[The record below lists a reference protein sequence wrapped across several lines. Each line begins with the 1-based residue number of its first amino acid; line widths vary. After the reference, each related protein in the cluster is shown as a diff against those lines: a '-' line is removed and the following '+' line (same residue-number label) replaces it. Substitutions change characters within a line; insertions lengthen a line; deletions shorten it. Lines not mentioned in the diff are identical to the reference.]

1 MKQSLENAM
10 HEAMLHSAQNPKV
23 EVMVFDK
30 PHKKPFFTASPWMQK
45 EKEQEGW
52 TKIASFIGGKQK

>member
-1 MKQSLENAM
+1 M

-30 PHKKPFFTASPWMQK
+30 PHKKPFFTASPWKQK